1 MKMPSPQRKP
11 AKVFISYS
19 HDSPKHMN
27 QVLALSDA
35 LRAKGIDCHI
45 DQYEMSPPEGWP
57 RWMMRQIEQ
66 AGFVLVVCTET
77 YERRFKGEE
86 AIGKGLGV
94 TWEGAILT
102 QELYEAQVN
111 NTKFIPIL
119 FSSSD
124 STHIPIVLRSVTRYV
139 VTNKDGY
146 ETLYRHLTNQP
157 YVQKSELGEIQPM
170 PSRER
175 TQDFF
180 SNPKSTSLW
189 IIEFEGQ
196 YEGDGLEKA
205 QAIIA
210 ELQKISGDSHLRL
223 RRIEPG
229 SVKLI
234 LEGSPEGFARIEFLF
249 RTGQL
254 TEVLGTEIL
263 DMQWEEARTAA
274 EVRLPRGGIIYEVRT
289 YTLRPGTVAEFEELY
304 AKRLPL
310 REKHSK
316 LGAFWHTEV
325 GPLNQV
331 IHVYPYESLEQR
343 TAVREAMAKDTAL
356 QQLPGGRE
364 FIVAQEAEIVV
375 PAPFMHP
382 LGSRDY
388 GTGNMYEMR
397 IDTFAS
403 GDIPKVLDSWG
414 RAIEAR
420 EKFSPL
426 AACWT
431 NELGGLNKFVHVWV
445 YKNLNE
451 RSRIHDETRKAG
463 AWPPQ
468 TGVRPI
474 RQENKILVAAP
485 FSPVR

>member
-1 MKMPSPQRKP
+1 MPSPERKP
-11 AKVFISYS
+11 VKVFISYS
-19 HDSPKHMN
+19 HDSPERMN
-27 QVLALSDA
+27 QVLALSNA
-35 LRAKGIDCHI
+35 LRANGIDCHI

-66 AGFVLVVCTET
+66 AGFILVVCTET

-119 FSSSD
+119 FFSND
-124 STHIPIVLRSVTRYV
+124 STNIPIVLRGATYYV
-139 VTNKDGY
+139 VTTKDGY
-146 ETLYRHLTNQP
+146 EALYRRLTNQP
-157 YVQKSELGEIQPM
+157 YIQKLEVGEIQLM
-170 PSRER
+170 PPRER
-175 TQDFF
+175 KQDFF
-180 SNPKSTSLW
+180 SNPISTSLW
-189 IIEFEGQ
+189 IIEFEGE
-196 YEGDGLEKA
+196 YDDGGLEKA

-210 ELQKISGDSHLRL
+210 QLQKISGDSHLRL

-263 DMQWEEARTAA
+263 DMRWEETRTAA
-274 EVRLPRGGIIYEVRT
+274 EVRLPRANMIYEVRT
-289 YTLRPGTVAEFEELY
+289 DTLRPGTVAEFEERF

-316 LGAFWHTEV
+316 LGAFWHTEF

-331 IHVYPYESLEQR
+331 IHVYPYDDLQHR
-343 TAVREAMAKDTAL
+343 TAVRAALANDTAL
-356 QQLPGGRE
+356 QQLPGGQE
-364 FIVAQEAEIVV
+364 FIVAQEAEIMV

-388 GTGNMYEMR
+388 GAVNVYEMR
-397 IDTFAS
+397 IYTFTRS
-403 GDIPKVLDSWG
+403 DLPKVLDGWA
-414 RAIEAR
+414 RAIPDR

-426 AACWT
+426 AACWYS
-431 NELGGLNKFVHVWV
+431 ELGELNKFIHVWV
-445 YKNLNE
+445 YKDLNE
-451 RSRIHDETRKAG
+451 RARIREEARKSG
-463 AWPPQ
+463 HWPPQ
-468 TGVRPI
+468 TGVRPV
-474 RQENKILVAAP
+474 RQENKILIPTA
-485 FSPVR
+485 FSPVK